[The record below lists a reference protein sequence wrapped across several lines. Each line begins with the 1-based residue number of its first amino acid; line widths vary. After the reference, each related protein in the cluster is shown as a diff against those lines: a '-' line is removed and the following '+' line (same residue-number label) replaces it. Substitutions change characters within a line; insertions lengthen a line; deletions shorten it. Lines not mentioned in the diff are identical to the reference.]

1 MKTSHPTFKKRLI
14 TAAVATAVF
23 ALIGDVVLERPLLI
37 DSAYAQQGQGQGGKG
52 GGSSGGHKGQG
63 GSGADSAAGK
73 SGVKGKVLRGDVTT
87 EEDSD
92 SDRPA
97 WAKGNRAENP
107 HSQGGGQ
114 PAGSGT
120 KKGDE
125 YGDLWIVLRDPITG
139 LPILDVNGNVQ
150 PIIKLPDGTTQVIQL
165 TSEGDVPEEY
175 ATYLQEVDFG
185 RLSVSRSPEKVILK
199 SLTEVT
205 DKITADSVLSLDPSG
220 RLVIDGATVDSP
232 LENLAL
238 YIALLTNSSALSADD
253 KAKLEAL
260 PGDLTTLAASLLAGA
275 ADKTS
280 TIGIDLVAYENI
292 IAGVS
297 TPTAYYDYSTYD
309 YDRAAT
315 YNTPITYFVQDPD
328 TGVVTS
334 VTSTVYEAVFN
345 SVPYSATDGGIT
357 AFAQAADDA
366 LQVIEFVHTQIHT
379 E

>member
-1 MKTSHPTFKKRLI
+1 MKTSHSTFKKRLL
-14 TAAVATAVF
+14 TAAVATAAF
-23 ALIGDVVLERPLLI
+23 ALIGDIVLERPLLI

-52 GGSSGGHKGQG
+52 AGGTGGHKGQG

-73 SGVKGKVLRGDVTT
+73 TGVKGKVLRGDVTT

-97 WAKGNRAENP
+97 WAKGNREANP
-107 HSQGGGQ
+107 HAQGGGQ
-114 PAGSGT
+114 PTGSGT

-139 LPILDVNGNVQ
+139 LPVLDANGNVQ
-150 PIIKLPDGTTQVIQL
+150 PIIKLSDGTTQVIQL
-165 TSEGDVPEEY
+165 TEEGDVPEEY
-175 ATYLQEVDFG
+175 AAYLQEVDFG

-238 YIALLTNSSALSADD
+238 YIALLTNSSALSAED

-280 TIGIDLVAYENI
+280 NIGIDLVAYENI

-309 YDRAAT
+309 YDRADT
-315 YNTPITYFVQDPD
+315 YSGTITYYVQKTDGTIVP
-328 TGVVTS
+328 VTES
-334 VTSTVYEAVFN
+334 IYDAVFN